1 MGYYSAVRTD
11 DIVPFA
17 MMWLEREG
25 IMLGEI
31 RQPEKDYYHVIS
43 LRGGI

>member
-1 MGYYSAVRTD
+1 MGHYSAVRKD

-31 RQPEKDYYHVIS
+31 RQSEKDYYYVIS
-43 LRGGI
+43 LTGGI